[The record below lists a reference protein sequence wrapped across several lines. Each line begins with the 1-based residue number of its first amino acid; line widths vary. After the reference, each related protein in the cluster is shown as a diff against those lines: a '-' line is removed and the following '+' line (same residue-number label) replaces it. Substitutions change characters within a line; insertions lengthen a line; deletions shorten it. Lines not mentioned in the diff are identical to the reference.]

1 MENGAQRLTMKE
13 KIGYGFG
20 DLASCLFWATIMSQL
35 LFFYTD
41 IFGLT
46 GKAAG
51 LMFFISRILDAI
63 FDVVIGMSAD
73 RTKSRWGK
81 FRPYILW
88 GAVPLAVA
96 AVLTFSTPEF
106 SEGGKLAYAYVTF
119 ILFMFL
125 YSTVNIPYTAL
136 LGVISG
142 DPVERTSASSFK
154 FVGAYLGGFI
164 VSATV
169 LPLAT
174 YFGGGNAAKGWQMT
188 MSSYGVAAI
197 VFFLITFLST
207 HERIQPIAK
216 EKTSVKDDLK
226 DLSRNVPWILL
237 FIVTIL
243 FILFV
248 CIRMSVTTHYFKYFV
263 GEQESPLLVHIANFF
278 ILYILNPLYSMFGSE
293 PSTTLEVTHK
303 FGFEVLT
310 SVFNTIGQGLSLVG
324 VLIVPWVAKVFGR
337 KGGVIILFIA
347 ALVFTGSFYFLN
359 PDNLLLIFILQLF
372 GSITGGPISA
382 LLWVL
387 YADTADY
394 SEWKTG
400 RRATGLVFSASIMSN
415 KIGWAVGSM
424 IAAFI
429 LDQTGFVANIMQNA
443 NVLQGLKSMMS
454 IIPVAVGTVALVIL
468 AFFYKLDETTMKK
481 VKEDLDIRRKASEA
495 EQPAVS

>member
-1 MENGAQRLTMKE
+1 MSEAIQRLTFKE
-13 KIGYGFG
+13 KVGYGFG

-41 IFGLT
+41 IFGIT

-51 LMFFISRILDAI
+51 IMFFVSRILDAF
-63 FDVVIGMSAD
+63 FDVFIGMSAD

-81 FRPYILW
+81 FRPYLLF
-88 GAVPLAVA
+88 GALPLAIS
-96 AVLTFSTPEF
+96 AVLAFTVPAFGEV
-106 SEGGKLAYAYVTF
+106 GNLVYAYITF

-125 YSTVNIPYTAL
+125 YSTINIPYTAL

-142 DPVERTSASSFK
+142 DPVDRTSASSFK

-169 LPLAT
+169 LPMAS
-174 YFGGGNAAKGWQMT
+174 YFGHGIPAKGWQMT
-188 MSSYGVAAI
+188 MGMYGIAAI
-197 VFFLITFLST
+197 IFFMITFLST
-207 HERIQPIAK
+207 RERIQPIAK
-216 EKTSVKDDLK
+216 ERTSVRNDLK
-226 DLSRNVPWILL
+226 DISKNVPWMLL
-237 FIVTIL
+237 FMVTIL

-248 CIRMSVTTHYFKYFV
+248 CIRLSVTTHYFKYFV
-263 GEQESPLLVHIANFF
+263 GEQQSVLLVQITNFLLQFILNPISGIFGGQASPLLEM
-278 ILYILNPLYSMFGSE
+278 S
-293 PSTTLEVTHK
+293 HK

-310 SVFNTIGQGLSLVG
+310 SVFNTIGQGTSLIGVLLVPWFAKIIGRKAAVLSLF
-324 VLIVPWVAKVFGR
+324 LS
-337 KGGVIILFIA
+337 
-347 ALVFTGSFYFLN
+347 ALVFTGAFYFLN
-359 PDNLLLIFILQLF
+359 PDNLLLIFIFQFF

-429 LDQTGFVANIMQNA
+429 LDQTGFVANIIQNVD
-443 NVLQGLKSMMS
+443 VLYGLKSMMS
-454 IIPVAVGTVALVIL
+454 IIPVAIGSVAFIIL
-468 AFFYKLDETTMKK
+468 AFFYKLDEPMM
-481 VKEDLDIRRKASEA
+481 VKIKADLDMKRKEIG
-495 EQPAVS
+495 ETTQPG

>member
-1 MENGAQRLTMKE
+1 MNSTNSKLKFRE
-13 KIGYGFG
+13 KLGYGFG
-20 DLASCLFWATIMSQL
+20 DLASCLFWATIMTQL

-51 LMFFISRILDAI
+51 LMFLVSRLLDAG
-63 FDVVIGMSAD
+63 FDVLIGMTAD

-88 GAVPLAVA
+88 GAIPLCIL
-96 AVLTFSTPEF
+96 AVLTFTTPGFGEA
-106 SEGGKLAYAYVTF
+106 GKLVYAYSTF
-119 ILFMFL
+119 ILFMCL

-154 FVGAYLGGFI
+154 FIGAYLGGII

-169 LPLAT
+169 LPFAA
-174 YFGGGNAAKGWQMT
+174 YFGHESAQKGWQMT
-188 MSSYGVAAI
+188 MGIYAIAAA

-207 HERIQPIAK
+207 KERIQPIAK
-216 EKTSVKDDLK
+216 EKTSVADDLS
-226 DLSRNVPWILL
+226 DLSKNIPWMML

-248 CIRMSVTTHYFKYFV
+248 CIRLSVTTHYFKYYV
-263 GEQESPLLVHIANFF
+263 GEQVVPWLANFLNFFYKYIANP
-278 ILYILNPLYSMFGSE
+278 IYSLFGKE
-293 PSTTLEVTHK
+293 AITMYEVTHK
-303 FGFEVLT
+303 FGYEVLA
-310 SVFNTIGQGLSLVG
+310 SIFNTVGQALSLVG
-324 VLIVPWVAKVFGR
+324 VVIVPWVAKIFGR
-337 KGGVIILFIA
+337 KRAVVILFILA
-347 ALVFTGSFYFLN
+347 MIFTASFYMFKPEN
-359 PDNLLLIFILQLF
+359 VKLILTFQVF

-415 KIGWAVGSM
+415 KIGWAVGGM
-424 IAAFI
+424 IAGVI
-429 LDQTGFVANIMQNA
+429 LDMTGYVKDTVQNV
-443 NVLQGLKSMMS
+443 NVQVGLKSMMS
-454 IIPVAVGTVALVIL
+454 VIPVGAGIIALLIL
-468 AFFYKLDETTMKK
+468 VFFYKLDEPLMKK
-481 VKEDLDIRRKASEA
+481 VKEELEERRRKSGDGVITA
-495 EQPAVS
+495 

>member
-1 MENGAQRLTMKE
+1 MNKEHQRLSLRE

-41 IFGLT
+41 VFGLT

-51 LMFFISRILDAI
+51 LMFFVSRILDAL
-63 FDVVIGMSAD
+63 FDVVVGMTAD

-88 GAVPLAVA
+88 GAVPLAVS
-96 AVLTFSTPEF
+96 AVLAFTTPDFGEV
-106 SEGGKLAYAYVTF
+106 GKLVYAYATF
-119 ILFMFL
+119 IVFMFL

-142 DPVERTSASSFK
+142 DPVERTSASSSK
-154 FVGAYLGGFI
+154 FVGAYLGGII
-164 VSATV
+164 VSATI

-174 YFGGGNAAKGWQMT
+174 HFGHESAAKGWQMT
-188 MSSYGVAAI
+188 MSIYGVAAI
-197 VFFLITFLST
+197 VFFFITFLST
-207 HERIQPIAK
+207 RERIQPIAK
-216 EKTSVKDDLK
+216 EKTSIKDDLR
-226 DLSRNVPWILL
+226 DLSKNFPWMLL
-237 FIVTIL
+237 FVVTIL

-248 CIRMSVTTHYFKYFV
+248 CIRMSVTTHYFKYYV
-263 GEQESPLLVHIANFF
+263 GEQASPLLVQIYNF
-278 ILYILNPLYSMFGSE
+278 LLKYLLNPLYGIFGATQDIPLGE
-293 PSTTLEVTHK
+293 AHK
-303 FGFEVLT
+303 FGYEVLA
-310 SVFNTIGQGLSLVG
+310 SIFNTLGQGTSLIG
-324 VLIVPWVAKVFGR
+324 VLLVPWFAKLLGR
-337 KGGVIILFIA
+337 KSAVIVLFVA
-347 ALVFTGSFYFLN
+347 AMFFTGAFYFFK
-359 PDNLLLIFILQLF
+359 PDNLMLIFVYQAF
-372 GSITGGPISA
+372 GSVTGGPISA

-429 LDQTGFVANIMQNA
+429 LDRTGFVANVAQNID
-443 NVLQGLKSMMS
+443 VLNGLKAMMS
-454 IIPVAVGTVALVIL
+454 VIPVAVGLIALIIL
-468 AFFYKLDETTMKK
+468 AFFYKLNESAMKK
-481 VKEDLDIRRKASEA
+481 VKMDLELRRKESTEKTSTA
-495 EQPAVS
+495 

>member
-1 MENGAQRLTMKE
+1 MDSVTQKLSIKE

-20 DLASCLFWATIMSQL
+20 DLASCLFWTTIMSQL

-51 LMFFISRILDAI
+51 IMFFISRILDAF
-63 FDVVIGMSAD
+63 FDVVIGMTAD

-81 FRPYILW
+81 FRPYILF
-88 GAVPLAVA
+88 GAVPLAIA
-96 AVLTFSTPEF
+96 AVLAFSTPQF
-106 SEGGKLAYAYVTF
+106 SDTGKLVYAYCTF

-125 YSTVNIPYTAL
+125 YSAINIPYTAL

-154 FVGAYLGGFI
+154 FTGAYLGGII

-169 LPLAT
+169 LPLAS
-174 YFGGGNAAKGWQMT
+174 YFGQGVAAKGWQMT
-188 MSSYGVAAI
+188 MGLYGIAA
-197 VFFLITFLST
+197 VLFFMITFLST

-216 EKTSVKDDLK
+216 EQTPIKSDLK
-226 DLSRNVPWILL
+226 DLSKNLPWMML

-248 CIRMSVTTHYFKYFV
+248 CIRLSVTTHYFKYYI
-263 GEQESPLLVHIANFF
+263 GEQSSPLLVHLSNF
-278 ILYILNPLYSMFGSE
+278 LVQYLLNPVNVMLGKE
-293 PSTTLEVTHK
+293 QIVLLEVNHK

-310 SVFNTIGQGLSLVG
+310 SVFNTLGQALSLVG
-324 VLIVPWVAKVFGR
+324 VLIVPWVAKTFGR
-337 KGGVIILFIA
+337 KGSVVILFVA
-347 ALVFTGSFYFLN
+347 ALIFTGSFYFVQPEN
-359 PDNLLLIFILQLF
+359 VLLILVLQFL

-415 KIGWAVGSM
+415 KIGWAIGSM
-424 IAAFI
+424 VAAFI
-429 LDQTGFVANIMQNA
+429 LDQTGFVANAIQNIA
-443 NVLQGLKSMMS
+443 VKDGLRDMMS
-454 IIPVAVGTVALVIL
+454 IIPGAVGTVALLIL
-468 AFFYKLDETTMKK
+468 AVFYKLDETTMKQ
-481 VKEDLDIRRKASEA
+481 VKEELDARRKASEA
-495 EQPAVS
+495 APTTV